1 MEFASLFC
9 SDPVVPMTWGY
20 MSIYM
25 CAQISNTAFKLY
37 VDKLNKSQSP
47 ILNVANFPEIFACRH
62 YGRHFG
68 P

>member
-1 MEFASLFC
+1 MAFTSLFC

-37 VDKLNKSQSP
+37 IDKLNKPQSP
-47 ILNVANFPEIFACRH
+47 ILNVAFP
-62 YGRHFG
+62 
-68 P
+68 

>member
-37 VDKLNKSQSP
+37 VDKLNKPQSP
-47 ILNVANFPEIFACRH
+47 ILNVAFPWNFCLQALWQAL
-62 YGRHFG
+62 
-68 P
+68 